1 MKLTERALLVQL
13 AISQWT
19 ARKFDRRTTEAVA
32 QANNVSDIVGRY
44 NKALLPLNKTLA
56 LIHKHTAAIRQEYY
70 RNTLPWGL
78 EGSRILP
85 TENYLSFMQE
95 FRQHKYKWQQLVD
108 EFCADYGDAKTQA
121 QQVLGSLYDPNDYPD
136 EQAIRNKFNLDMAVF
151 PVPTNDFRVELCD
164 GELDAIQQDI
174 EARVQS
180 ASQQAMRDVWERLYE
195 KVTHISNKLS
205 DPSAIFRDSMV
216 ENARELCAL
225 LPKLNFADDPD
236 LEAMRVDVER
246 KLVSHHPDA
255 LRNDPILRADTAKE
269 ANAMARKME
278 IFMQGVQ

>member
-1 MKLTERALLVQL
+1 MKLTDRALLVQL

-32 QANNVSDIVGRY
+32 QANNVSDVVGRY
-44 NKALLPLNKTLA
+44 NKALLPLNNTLA
-56 LIHKHTAAIRQEYY
+56 RIHKHTAAIRQEFYK
-70 RNTLPWGL
+70 NTLPWGL

-95 FRQHKYKWQQLVD
+95 FRNHKYKWQTLVD
-108 EFCADYGDAKTQA
+108 EFCDNYGSAKAQA
-121 QQVLGSLYDPNDYPD
+121 QQVLGTLYDPNDYPD
-136 EQAIRNKFNLDMAVF
+136 EHAIRNKFSLDMAVF
-151 PVPTNDFRVELCD
+151 PVPTNDFRVELSD
-164 GELDAIQQDI
+164 GELASIQQDI

-269 ANAMARKME
+269 ASAMARKME